1 MNKKSLRKVTE
12 APTDLPCNESTLA
25 EAANT
30 IKTSALPL
38 PLGATAQA
46 LDLAVARAT
55 ALIKMRDHIAATHP
69 VDAHPKLATA
79 VVLRPSLL
87 RHPLLSLR
95 RRSLPMVSAV
105 SPVRKVI
112 RLSTSQASIVKLLR
126 PVLVRAATPPPK
138 LIHGEPQLLRH
149 LRTSP
154 MVRSRRSAS
163 TKLRLP
169 IHGQQLHAS
178 KRSKRASI
186 ALL

>member
-1 MNKKSLRKVTE
+1 MNKKSLTKVTE
-12 APTDLPCNESTLA
+12 AHTDPPCSDSTLA

-38 PLGATAQA
+38 PLDATGQA
-46 LDLAVARAT
+46 LDLVVAHAK
-55 ALIKMRDHIAATHP
+55 ALIQMRDHLGATHP
-69 VDAHPKLATA
+69 VDTHPIPAIA

-87 RHPLLSLR
+87 HHPLMSL
-95 RRSLPMVSAV
+95 RRSLPMVSAI
-105 SPVRKVI
+105 SPVRRVI

-154 MVRSRRSAS
+154 MVRSRKSAS
-163 TKLRLP
+163 TKLRLLT
-169 IHGQQLHAS
+169 HGQQSQAS
-178 KRSKRASI
+178 
-186 ALL
+186 

>member
-12 APTDLPCNESTLA
+12 AHTDPPCNESTLV

-38 PLGATAQA
+38 LLGATGRP
-46 LDLAVARAT
+46 LDLVVARAT
-55 ALIKMRDHIAATHP
+55 ALIQMRDHLAATHP
-69 VDAHPKLATA
+69 VDTHPIPATA
-79 VVLRPSLL
+79 VVLLH
-87 RHPLLSLR
+87 HPLLILR

-105 SPVRKVI
+105 SPVRRVI
-112 RLSTSQASIVKLLR
+112 RLSTSRASIVKQLR

-163 TKLRLP
+163 TKLRLLT
-169 IHGQQLHAS
+169 HGQQSQAS
-178 KRSKRASI
+178 
-186 ALL
+186 

>member
-12 APTDLPCNESTLA
+12 APTDPPCNESTLA

-30 IKTSALPL
+30 IKTSALSL
-38 PLGATAQA
+38 PLGATGQA
-46 LDLAVARAT
+46 LDLVVAHAT

-87 RHPLLSLR
+87 RHPLLSPR

-105 SPVRKVI
+105 SPARRVI

-149 LRTSP
+149 LLTSP

-169 IHGQQLHAS
+169 THGQQLHAS